1 MQRPEYALFHLLE
14 FEDCS
19 PPHPGRIVGEVAPLA
34 TPRYRVEMP
43 YLSVPD
49 LLEGI
54 NDAAPLPCIADA
66 SDPQKVILLEPPGFL
81 LEPEPGTREA
91 RATAERDARTRELLQ
106 RFPPPSV
113 AELRRQPG
121 TGTRYDAALFRVHL
135 VTTIEAHAVADRIA
149 RGGAAWEDAG
159 ASVFESLGP
168 WVAALDE
175 DMDPEVADP
184 AGHLASVGPDG
195 DDIDESA
202 LLGILLILK
211 ARDEV
216 PRLLDPEGYAT
227 LTEPWIQ
234 VLGPID
240 R

>member
-1 MQRPEYALFHLLE
+1 
-14 FEDCS
+14 
-19 PPHPGRIVGEVAPLA
+19 
-34 TPRYRVEMP
+34 
-43 YLSVPD
+43 
-49 LLEGI
+49 
-54 NDAAPLPCIADA
+54 
-66 SDPQKVILLEPPGFL
+66 
-81 LEPEPGTREA
+81 
-91 RATAERDARTRELLQ
+91 
-106 RFPPPSV
+106 
-113 AELRRQPG
+113 
-121 TGTRYDAALFRVHL
+121 
-135 VTTIEAHAVADRIA
+135 
-149 RGGAAWEDAG
+149 
-159 ASVFESLGP
+159 VFESLGP